1 MHSLL
6 LHHRQGPAVSSAA
19 ADTKRREVARVVLRG
34 KGGGGRAMAD
44 LSDPI
49 LREWV
54 EEVKDDATPTSW

>member
-1 MHSLL
+1 M
-6 LHHRQGPAVSSAA
+6 
-19 ADTKRREVARVVLRG
+19 ARVVLRG